1 MAWVWYLCGFGGGIS
16 PLTHFYR
23 CCFFCYY
30 VCMKIKVGLTFEEFI
45 DVMYLLDQKH
55 FSRGKKHLKLCT
67 GERLKYV
74 GDGVIEVMGYSA
86 VSSFGDYLSDY
97 LTGKNYKPFINYL
110 VVYGKLRNKLRNPAK
125 FNRYS

>member
-1 MAWVWYLCGFGGGIS
+1 MKYVGDGVIEVMGYSAVSSFGDYL
-16 PLTHFYR
+16 
-23 CCFFCYY
+23 
-30 VCMKIKVGLTFEEFI
+30 CMKIKVGLTFEEFI

>member
-1 MAWVWYLCGFGGGIS
+1 
-16 PLTHFYR
+16 
-23 CCFFCYY
+23 
-30 VCMKIKVGLTFEEFI
+30 MKIKVGLTFEEFI

-86 VSSFGDYLSDY
+86 VSNFGDYLSDY

-125 FNRYS
+125 FNRYSLYTGIKPRYYLTGLKSPCYLCPAGD